1 MAGDKPSM
9 AIRVAADLATLK
21 KNLAEGRNQI
31 ETTTAAMQKL
41 ASSLDGSKLEQRA
54 HNIAAA
60 INEVGGATKLTDAEA
75 ARHLR
80 TLDAW
85 IDKAQRLG
93 KDVPADMLK
102 MREEL
107 VRLEEP
113 TSRAAKLVQDLKDQV
128 KATALGFISAQAII
142 GGVKTV
148 FGTLTQF
155 VGDSVQSYANAE
167 AAAKKMTV
175 ALQAQ
180 GTATPAAVAQ
190 MNDLAAQFQRTTVY
204 SDDLINEME
213 ALLVQV
219 GNVAPGEMNKALTAA
234 TDLASGLGV
243 DLQTATM
250 LVGKAFAGETGTLS
264 RYGIVIDEAKLKAEG
279 LPAVLDAIRQRFGGQ
294 AQSEVDTYAGRLK
307 QLANEWDN
315 FKESVGETIATNPIL
330 EAALRVVKER
340 VEGGTT
346 AVKDH
351 EHSLSDLLR
360 RLNVFGENAPNI
372 VARFVRSLEDSAA
385 ASNSA
390 A

>member
-113 TSRAAKLVQDLKDQV
+113 TSRAAKLVQVLKEQV

-167 AAAKKMTV
+167 AAA
-175 ALQAQ
+175 
-180 GTATPAAVAQ
+180 
-190 MNDLAAQFQRTTVY
+190 
-204 SDDLINEME
+204 
-213 ALLVQV
+213 
-219 GNVAPGEMNKALTAA
+219 
-234 TDLASGLGV
+234 
-243 DLQTATM
+243 
-250 LVGKAFAGETGTLS
+250 
-264 RYGIVIDEAKLKAEG
+264 
-279 LPAVLDAIRQRFGGQ
+279 
-294 AQSEVDTYAGRLK
+294 
-307 QLANEWDN
+307 
-315 FKESVGETIATNPIL
+315 
-330 EAALRVVKER
+330 
-340 VEGGTT
+340 
-346 AVKDH
+346 
-351 EHSLSDLLR
+351 
-360 RLNVFGENAPNI
+360 
-372 VARFVRSLEDSAA
+372 
-385 ASNSA
+385 
-390 A
+390 